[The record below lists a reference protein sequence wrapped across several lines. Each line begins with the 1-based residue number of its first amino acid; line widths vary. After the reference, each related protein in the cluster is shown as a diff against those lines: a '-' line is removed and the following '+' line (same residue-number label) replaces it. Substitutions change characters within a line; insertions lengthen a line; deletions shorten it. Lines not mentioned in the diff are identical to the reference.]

1 MLNKLPA
8 IIKNKRIAILGF
20 GMEGQSTFR
29 FLSKH
34 FPEHIF
40 LIADQ
45 NKEVRDHPRLQHSN
59 HLISTGK
66 SYLGALEKDDFV
78 IKSPGIKLPADCKL
92 DSSALFSQTDLFI
105 QAFHKQIIGITGTK
119 GKSTTSSLL
128 LKILID
134 QNKKAILIGNIGKPA
149 FDYWDKIEED
159 TLIVFELSAHQ
170 LEFVRYSPDY
180 SILLNLFPEH
190 LDYFK
195 TKENYF
201 RAKLNIAKFQTEH
214 DFFFL
219 GDPSNENSIKSSIQN
234 IPYKS
239 AYNLINNA
247 ICRNST
253 SEELIQT
260 NEMLYLKGLHQLK
273 NCIPLLDLVQVL
285 KLDEVSTLQ
294 SIKNFKPLPHRIE
307 FIGAINGLHFY
318 NDSISTIPEASI
330 EALKALVNVDYLIL
344 GGLDRKLN
352 YQKLYDF
359 LEHYPL
365 KIVFFIGPAGKRMF
379 EELTSN
385 SKFNKVYIE
394 KFQSFEIYLKELI
407 EQNKDA
413 ICLLSPAAASYDEFK
428 NFETRGNFFRTLIE
442 KFL

>member
-1 MLNKLPA
+1 M
-8 IIKNKRIAILGF
+8 
-20 GMEGQSTFR
+20 
-29 FLSKH
+29 
-34 FPEHIF
+34 
-40 LIADQ
+40 
-45 NKEVRDHPRLQHSN
+45 
-59 HLISTGK
+59 
-66 SYLGALEKDDFV
+66 
-78 IKSPGIKLPADCKL
+78 
-92 DSSALFSQTDLFI
+92 
-105 QAFHKQIIGITGTK
+105 
-119 GKSTTSSLL
+119 
-128 LKILID
+128 
-134 QNKKAILIGNIGKPA
+134 IGNIGKPA